1 MRNKYAKVSDPSSF
15 VTDPG
20 SDVHVLYDAKLLP
33 TGEIRLTPSGK
44 ESISEKINAEKQFTD
59 IAYIR
64 SRLALGDT
72 SVLRPSDSVM
82 YADLTKAPKTL
93 ASHLQVF
100 INARQSFES
109 LDLETRNKFNNNYLK
124 WLQDAGCP
132 EWIDTMKDYLPELV
146 VEKDVKESEEKVSES

>member
-1 MRNKYAKVSDPSSF
+1 MRNKNAKVSAPSSF
-15 VTDPG
+15 VSDPG
-20 SDVHVLYDAKLLP
+20 SDIHVLYDAKLLP
-33 TGEIRLTPSGK
+33 SGEIRLTPNGK

-93 ASHLQVF
+93 AGHLQVF
-100 INARQSFES
+100 INARQSFDQ
-109 LDLETRNKFNNNYLK
+109 LDLETRNKFNNNYLM
-124 WLQDAGCP
+124 WLQEAGSP
-132 EWIDTMKDYLPELV
+132 GWIDTMKAYLPELV
-146 VEKDVKESEEKVSES
+146 IEKEVESEVKSDES